1 MLNTYAH
8 TQGSHEGSYWEGL
21 TPYNAVQFRW
31 IRHVTLF
38 ENPNY
43 MKGDTM
49 AKAKAKAK
57 KSVKKTASKSM
68 KKMC

>member
-8 TQGSHEGSYWEGL
+8 TQGSHDRSYWEGL
-21 TPYNAVQFRW
+21 TPYIDVQFRW

-49 AKAKAKAK
+49 AKAKAKKSAK
-57 KSVKKTASKSM
+57 KPMKSAKKA
-68 KKMC
+68 C